1 MAGNP
6 KLTKAHIAYLV
17 EKALRKKLSKASLEE
32 AIPHTY
38 GHKTRAQRIGR
49 FLTKDLFAK
58 DDAGHKKEKHLEA
71 EQRVRALYS
80 DIARTL
86 GSMPPQLEDKITL
99 LRDIKEKIS
108 RALIWGDVPLLDLI
122 RETEDSD
129 ETEE

>member
-1 MAGNP
+1 MSF
-6 KLTKAHIAYLV
+6 TKTQV
-17 EKALRKKLSKASLEE
+17 KKLIEQLIREELNKMSLEE
-32 AIPHTY
+32 TTPHTY
-38 GHKTRAQRIGR
+38 GHKTRGQRIGR

-58 DDAGHKKEKHLEA
+58 KPEATAKEKRLEA

-108 RALIWGDVPLLDLI
+108 QALIWGDEPLLDLVK
-122 RETEDSD
+122 EAEDSD